1 MSKLIGKLIVVVFA
15 GWCGSASSAL
25 IDRGNGLIYDN
36 DLDVTWLQDANYIK
50 TSGYT
55 GPSNIP
61 QGEAG
66 SQVNGDGGLSWESAL
81 LWANTLVFGGY
92 SEWRLPNTNEC
103 FRGLNPNATC
113 TGSELIHLYDVE
125 GISSANPGLF
135 INLQASRYWTDREFV
150 RPNSFYMGMV
160 NGQQDITYQLDRIF
174 AIAAHDGDIAM
185 SAVPIPATIWLFGFA
200 LLGLMGAA
208 RRKKV

>member
-1 MSKLIGKLIVVVFA
+1 MRLLIHILFVVLFT
-15 GWCGSASSAL
+15 GWCGSASALL
-25 IDRGNGLIYDN
+25 IDRGNGLIYDD

-66 SQVNGDGGLSWESAL
+66 SEVNGDGRLSWESAL
-81 LWANTLVFGGY
+81 RWAETLVFGGY
-92 SEWRLPNTNEC
+92 AEWRLPNTNEC
-103 FRGLNPNATC
+103 FLGTNPNATC

-125 GISSANPGLF
+125 GVSSANPGPF
-135 INLQASRYWTDREFV
+135 INLQPYRYWTDREFV
-150 RPNSFYMGMV
+150 RPNSFYMEMV

-174 AIAAHDGDIAM
+174 AIAVHDGDIAI
-185 SAVPIPATIWLFGFA
+185 ATVPTPSTA
-200 LLGLMGAA
+200 LLIGWGLLCLPKLK
-208 RRKKV
+208 RRSKT